1 MKEKILDID
10 NEMRWSLDG
19 QKFFCG
25 SVVDYYK
32 EQILNWEA
40 TGFPN
45 NRERGV
51 AASIHCM
58 INNAISF
65 NFFQYAQIMVLL
77 FHLIAETAEDA
88 SAIIAYMKMS
98 YKFMDFE
105 ISREQAMYALKYV
118 SKSDLRNSG
127 KEYIKL
133 LEEDRDTNVAD
144 ILGMILDEL
153 ESKGNLSEEDYDKLL
168 TALAKPI
175 ERWRNYDLPKA
186 TQEGSYKTIKQ
197 IVDVCYEWK
206 AYQSLLRLL
215 GILFIA
221 GGKSREYFYNN
232 LFFMAKVAFDL
243 GYLEVARQC
252 FLYVDEKT
260 NQRCWDADSNKYRVV
275 LNQKTHLE
283 VPEEAFE
290 LEKVVKQKLEMG
302 EIMLYTKQ
310 EVWDYLDNKIAIP
323 FKDSMQ
329 IAKQRAKIG
338 EKAVKKF
345 QKYKK
350 GTPEEQMK
358 GIDEAFA
365 VLTEDKYLYE
375 DAGYLFFT
383 KGKIYE
389 RLNDYEN
396 AYSCFLESYKC
407 LNAKQNPILL
417 LSIATQL
424 FVRKRNAEGI
434 AYVFRAYMLIS
445 KEQVFGLV
453 ERAWKHMEERYLK

>member
-1 MKEKILDID
+1 
-10 NEMRWSLDG
+10 
-19 QKFFCG
+19 
-25 SVVDYYK
+25 
-32 EQILNWEA
+32 
-40 TGFPN
+40 
-45 NRERGV
+45 
-51 AASIHCM
+51 
-58 INNAISF
+58 
-65 NFFQYAQIMVLL
+65 
-77 FHLIAETAEDA
+77 
-88 SAIIAYMKMS
+88 
-98 YKFMDFE
+98 
-105 ISREQAMYALKYV
+105 
-118 SKSDLRNSG
+118 
-127 KEYIKL
+127 
-133 LEEDRDTNVAD
+133 
-144 ILGMILDEL
+144 
-153 ESKGNLSEEDYDKLL
+153 
-168 TALAKPI
+168 
-175 ERWRNYDLPKA
+175 
-186 TQEGSYKTIKQ
+186 
-197 IVDVCYEWK
+197 
-206 AYQSLLRLL
+206 
-215 GILFIA
+215 
-221 GGKSREYFYNN
+221 
-232 LFFMAKVAFDL
+232 MAKVAFDL

-290 LEKVVKQKLEMG
+290 LEEMVKQKLDMG

-434 AYVFRAYMLIS
+434 AYVFRAYMLSS
-445 KEQVFGLV
+445 KEQILGLV